1 MTYATDERP
10 RRLDSS
16 DFILE
21 ELPGELMIYD
31 RSRNKAYCLNQTT
44 AFVWQHATGE
54 RTVAELAE
62 LMGEQIGRPVHVQ
75 LIWYALDVLAKDGL
89 LETSTIPGESRR
101 TLLKKMVIGVVAAA
115 TFVTVSCVS
124 PAKRNS
130 PSYLEAPDEGQGSDG
145 AWFTTSPC

>member
-10 RRLDSS
+10 RRLYNS

-54 RTVAELAE
+54 RTVTELAE
-62 LMGEQIGRPVHVQ
+62 LLGEKIGRPVHVQ

-89 LETSTIPGESRR
+89 LETSRVPGESRR
-101 TLLKKMVIGVVAAA
+101 AVLKKMVIGVATAA
-115 TFVTVSCVS
+115 TFVTVSLLS
-124 PAKRNS
+124 PAERDAS
-130 PSYLEAPDEGQGSDG
+130 SRLEAPDERRR
-145 AWFTTSPC
+145 